1 MNFNEI
7 SEKAYKNEHLSK
19 DSKIL
24 EQLVWYKIKEVYD
37 DYKKGVFDIAESKK
51 RKEKIFAFYIQQ
63 DKIENFYKKLN
74 EERYARIRESEDM
87 LKDILKSEREEINEK
102 ELTQKLID
110 YVTKITGIVPI
121 KTEYDERYK

>member
-1 MNFNEI
+1 MDFNEI

-37 DYKKGVFDIAESKK
+37 DYRKGVFDIAESKK
-51 RKEKIFAFYIQQ
+51 RKEKISAFYIQQ

-102 ELTQKLID
+102 KLTQKLID

-121 KTEYDERYK
+121 KIEYDERYK